1 MRPSGTPAIGALT
14 TSRPLVRGGEL
25 RVGIV
30 LSPLVGGGVERVLLG
45 LANALVERGHEV
57 DLLLLRPIGRRR
69 AGMPPR
75 ARLFYPKGRG
85 PDGKFLRACR
95 QSNVQVAALD
105 VAGPLAML
113 RAYNALAR
121 RYPGV
126 RIRAGNVFNA
136 LVVARYIR
144 EARPQLL
151 LAAEH
156 RENVA
161 AAYGA
166 GLALPS
172 VPAILGLHCSVPH
185 AYPEDWLA
193 KARKV
198 YPTASAVVAVSAG
211 IRTEAEQLLG
221 LDSRRVHCIRSGRP
235 SAKIWRWSS
244 ADVPHPWF
252 RDADVPVVLTVGKAA
267 EQKDHATLVE
277 AFAMARRRCRA
288 RLVIM
293 GDSSKRY
300 RARLLSLARLGGVAG
315 DVAFLDYDDN
325 PYRYMRRA
333 RLFVLSSRFEGY
345 GLVLVEALVCGTRAV
360 STDAPHG
367 PAEVLDGGKRG
378 VLVPVGSP
386 AELAAAIVQELA
398 APALSAAARERYAKE
413 FDENRSVDAYEAL
426 FRQVVQQHGSTTRT

>member
-1 MRPSGTPAIGALT
+1 MRGD
-14 TSRPLVRGGEL
+14 EL

-45 LANALVERGHEV
+45 LANALVQRGHRV
-57 DLLLLRPIGRRR
+57 DLLLLRPIGRYR
-69 AGMPPR
+69 AGMPSR
-75 ARLFYPKGRG
+75 ARLFYSRGRG

-95 QSNVQVAALD
+95 RRNMQVAALG

-113 RAYNALAR
+113 RAYQVLAR

-126 RIRAGNVFNA
+126 HIRAGNVFNA
-136 LVVARYIR
+136 LIVACYVE

-161 AAYGA
+161 ATYGA
-166 GLALPS
+166 GLASPS
-172 VPAILGLHCSVPH
+172 VPAILGLHCSLPH
-185 AYPEDWLA
+185 TYPPEWLA

-198 YPTASAVVAVSAG
+198 YPKAAAVVAVSTG
-211 IRTEAEQLLG
+211 IRAEAELLLG
-221 LDSRRVHCIRSGRP
+221 MDSRRVHCIRSGRP
-235 SAKIWRWSS
+235 SAEIWRLSS
-244 ADVPHPWF
+244 ADVVHPWF

-267 EQKDHATLVE
+267 EQKDHGTLVE

-293 GDSSKRY
+293 GESSKRY

-315 DVAFLDYDDN
+315 DVAFLDYDAN

-345 GLVLVEALVCGTRAV
+345 GLVLVEALICGTRVV

-386 AELAAAIVQELA
+386 AELAAAIVQELE
-398 APALSAAARERYAKE
+398 APALSAAARERHAEE
-413 FDENRSVDAYEAL
+413 FDEGRSVVAYEAL
-426 FRQVVQQHGSTTRT
+426 FRQVLAEHGHGSPTRT

>member
-1 MRPSGTPAIGALT
+1 MT
-14 TSRPLVRGGEL
+14 TSRAAMRGGEL

-30 LSPLVGGGVERVLLG
+30 LSPPAGGGVERVLLG
-45 LANALVERGHEV
+45 LANALVERGHGV
-57 DLLLLRPIGRRR
+57 DLLLLRPIGRHR
-69 AGMPPR
+69 AGLPPR
-75 ARLFYPKGRG
+75 ARLFYPRGRG
-85 PDGKFLRACR
+85 PDGEFLRACR
-95 QSNVQVAALD
+95 QRNMQVAALR
-105 VAGPLAML
+105 VAAPLAML
-113 RAYNALAR
+113 RAYKALAR

-126 RIRAGNVFNA
+126 RIPAGNVFNA
-136 LVVARYIR
+136 LVAARYIE

-151 LAAEH
+151 LAGEH

-166 GLALPS
+166 GLASPS
-172 VPAILGLHCSVPH
+172 VPAILGLYCSVPYM
-185 AYPEDWLA
+185 YPEEWLA

-198 YPTASAVVAVSAG
+198 YPKAAAVVAVSAG
-211 IRTEAEQLLG
+211 IRAEAEQLLG
-221 LDSRRVHCIRSGRP
+221 IDSRRVHCIRSGRP
-235 SAKIWRWSS
+235 SAEIWRLSS
-244 ADVPHPWF
+244 AEVDHPWF
-252 RDADVPVVLTVGKAA
+252 RDADVPVVLTVGRAA

-345 GLVLVEALVCGTRAV
+345 GLVLVEALVCGTRVV

-386 AELAAAIVQELA
+386 TELAAAIVQELA
-398 APALSAAARERYAKE
+398 APALSAAARERCAEE
-413 FDENRSVDAYEAL
+413 FDESRSVDAYEAL
-426 FRQVVQQHGSTTRT
+426 FRQVVAEHRHGSTMRT